1 MKFSYVLFL
10 LRHTYP
16 TRYVLGNGTYNIKRM
31 KHRNIDFSVVRFHSF
46 TRNRIVLISL
56 PLVFFS
62 FLILSHEKAV
72 ADPSNFCLLYC
83 QPATGENIFDK
94 IRSLKQASLTKKKKR
109 CRWVEYCFDDK
120 QKIYCPTQKGTESK
134 EVINLNKSNHSSCR
148 MVIW

>member
-1 MKFSYVLFL
+1 MCIFIISLNYEFLYVLFL

-72 ADPSNFCLLYC
+72 TDPSNFCLLYC

-94 IRSLKQASLTKKKKR
+94 IRSLKQASLTKKKNVWLS
-109 CRWVEYCFDDK
+109 WVLLWRQTKNLLLNAKGYWVQRGYKLK
-120 QKIYCPTQKGTESK
+120 QK
-134 EVINLNKSNHSSCR
+134 
-148 MVIW
+148 